1 MTRHFLEIS
10 DLSVEELHVVLGLAL
25 EAPKPLLLGQGVAL
39 LFEKPSARTRHSSE
53 MAVVQLGGHPVTV
66 SAAEVDLDR
75 RETAEDVA
83 RTFAQYH
90 EVIGARVFDHQVLV
104 RMAAALDAA
113 KFDVPIVNLLSD
125 EAHPCQAIADVLTL
139 QETFGAD
146 LVGKTVTYVGD
157 ANNVTKS
164 LALALVA
171 MGMEVRIAAPVGYQF
186 GPEVLAEIAA
196 YAIEAGAGGSV
207 VQSDDVKAMANG
219 TDAFYTDVWTSMGQE
234 AEAEQRRRDF
244 ADYCV
249 SEALLD
255 QAPGAYVLHCLPA
268 HRGEEIEASVLESSQ
283 SLVWRQVF
291 HRRTAMIG
299 ILSFVL
305 QHRGSA

>member
-1 MTRHFLEIS
+1 
-10 DLSVEELHVVLGLAL
+10 
-25 EAPKPLLLGQGVAL
+25 
-39 LFEKPSARTRHSSE
+39 

-113 KFDVPIVNLLSD
+113 NFSVPVVNLLSD
-125 EAHPCQAIADVLTL
+125 VAHPCQAIADVLTL
-139 QETFGAD
+139 QETFGAN

-171 MGMEVRIAAPVGYQF
+171 LGVEVRIAAPHGYQF
-186 GPEVLAEIAA
+186 DASVLAEIAA
-196 YAIEAGAGGSV
+196 YAVEAGLGGSV
-207 VQSDDVKAMANG
+207 VQSDQVKALANG

-249 SEALLD
+249 SEALLGL
-255 QAPGAYVLHCLPA
+255 APGAYVLHCLPA
-268 HRGEEIEASVLESSQ
+268 HRGEEIEASVLESDR
-283 SLVWRQVF
+283 SLVWRQAF

-299 ILSFVL
+299 ILSFL
-305 QHRGSA
+305 LGEGGTK

>member
-10 DLSVEELHVVLGLAL
+10 DLSVDELHKVLNLAL
-25 EAPKPLLLGQGVAL
+25 QAPQRILAGKGVAL

-90 EVIGARVFDHQVLV
+90 EVIGARVFDHKVLL
-104 RMAAALDAA
+104 RMAAALDEAN
-113 KFDVPIVNLLSD
+113 FEVPIVNLLSD
-125 EAHPCQAIADVLTL
+125 VAHPCQAVADVLTL
-139 QETFGAD
+139 QEAFGAD
-146 LVGKTVTYVGD
+146 LTGKTVTYVGD

-171 MGMEVRIAAPVGYQF
+171 MGVEVRIAAPVGYQF
-186 GPEVLAEIAA
+186 DATVLAEIAA
-196 YAIEAGAGGSV
+196 YAVEAGVGGSV
-207 VQSDDVKAMANG
+207 VQSNDVSTLADG

-234 AEAEQRRRDF
+234 AEAEQRRHDL
-244 ADYCV
+244 ADYSV
-249 SEALLD
+249 SEALLER
-255 QAPGAYVLHCLPA
+255 APGAVVLHCLPA
-268 HRGEEIEASVLESSQ
+268 HRGEEIEASVLESAQ

-299 ILSFVL
+299 ILQFVL
-305 QHRGSA
+305 GEVGGK

>member
-10 DLSVEELHVVLGLAL
+10 DLSVDELHDVLNLAL
-25 EAPKPLLLGQGVAL
+25 QAPKPILAGKGVAL

-83 RTFAQYH
+83 RTFAQFH
-90 EVIGARVFDHQVLV
+90 EIIGARVFDHKVIV
-104 RMAAALDAA
+104 RMSAALDAA
-113 KFDVPIVNLLSD
+113 NFEVPVVNLLSD
-125 EAHPCQAIADVLTL
+125 VAHPCQAVADVLTL
-139 QETFGAD
+139 QEAFGAD
-146 LVGKTVTYVGD
+146 LAGKTLTYVGD

-164 LALALVA
+164 RALALVA

-186 GPEVLAEIAA
+186 DATVLAEIAA
-196 YAIEAGAGGSV
+196 YAVEAGVGGSV
-207 VQSDDVKAMANG
+207 VQSNDVLTLADG

-234 AEAEQRRRDF
+234 AEAEQRRRDL
-244 ADYCV
+244 ADYSV
-249 SEALLD
+249 SEALMER
-255 QAPGAYVLHCLPA
+255 APGAVVLHCLPA
-268 HRGEEIEASVLESSQ
+268 HRGEEIETSVLESPS

-299 ILSFVL
+299 ILQFVL
-305 QHRGSA
+305 GEVGGK